1 MASTRVR
8 KAFRYPADNSDE
20 DDEPIE
26 LDEEEQEKLIAKLR
40 YENEER
46 NDQYMRFFLAIPTT
60 SVMTFFPAIL
70 TSRSL
75 QAKFVS
81 ILAITSL
88 LSTAYMLVFIS
99 NRRSQDH
106 KRKRPMRYLEPET
119 GPVHRYLG
127 YLNAGLS
134 LLLSLYAIGFRGRK
148 GVHDGFWILCLLPG
162 LVFCIVVIARRVML
176 SVDVS
181 ELEGL
186 KYGYKGA

>member
-1 MASTRVR
+1 MRTKSAMTNIWYCFPESQFLAR
-8 KAFRYPADNSDE
+8 
-20 DDEPIE
+20 
-26 LDEEEQEKLIAKLR
+26 LLIGP
-40 YENEER
+40 
-46 NDQYMRFFLAIPTT
+46 QQRFFLAIPTT

-162 LVFCIVVIARRVML
+162 CTCSHVQSHPILVC
-176 SVDVS
+176 
-181 ELEGL
+181 
-186 KYGYKGA
+186 